1 MVKLVVGGG
10 GMTKIISHRGAFK
23 YAPQNTI
30 PAFLKAFKIGAN
42 GIEFDVQMT
51 KDSELVICHDYT
63 INETSNGKGKIKDF
77 TLDELKNFDFGIKH
91 SPEFKNTRIPTLKE
105 VLEIASKFEIINIE
119 IKSQAERNEEI
130 VRKVIDCVKAN
141 NFTGDVVYSSFD
153 FEVLKTI
160 QKLDDTLKIGAL
172 FTTADFSRE
181 NKAMK
186 NIEKV
191 KANSFQAIH
200 PNARFLRRQYVEEC
214 HKNNIM
220 VNCWGAN
227 SVKKIGKMLDAGCD
241 LIITDEVERVIQIT
255 QS

>member
-1 MVKLVVGGG
+1 MVKLAVGGG

-30 PAFLKAFKIGAN
+30 PAFLKAFEIGAN

-51 KDSELVICHDYT
+51 KDNELVICHDYT
-63 INETSNGKGKIKDF
+63 IDETSNGKGKIKDF
-77 TLDELKNFDFGIKH
+77 TLNELKNFDFGVKY
-91 SPEFKNTRIPTLKE
+91 PVEFKNTKIPTLKE
-105 VLEIASKFEIINIE
+105 VLEIANKFEIINIE

-130 VRKVIDCVKAN
+130 VKKVIDCVKSN
-141 NFTGDVVYSSFD
+141 NFTGDVIYSSFD
-153 FEVLKTI
+153 FEVLKI
-160 QKLDDTLKIGAL
+160 MQKLDDTLKLGAL

-181 NKAMK
+181 NKARR

-200 PNARFLRRQYVEEC
+200 PNARFLRQQYVEEC

-227 SVKKIGKMLDAGCD
+227 SAKKIGKMFDAGCD
-241 LIITDEVERVIQIT
+241 LIITDEVERAVQIIQ
-255 QS
+255 S